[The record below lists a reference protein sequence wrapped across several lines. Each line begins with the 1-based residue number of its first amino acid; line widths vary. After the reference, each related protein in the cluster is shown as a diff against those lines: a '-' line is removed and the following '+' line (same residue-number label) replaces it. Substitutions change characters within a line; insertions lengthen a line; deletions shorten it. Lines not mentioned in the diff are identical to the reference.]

1 MRMRWPILL
10 LVLCG
15 SLLLTAFR
23 VEAREPVTRT
33 WTIDGTKREALL
45 WLPKETPAAGAS
57 VVFLFHGHGGTAA
70 QIARSL
76 PIPELWPQALV
87 VSMQGLP
94 TAGVLTDREGRL
106 AGWQPQPGAEGD
118 RDVKFFDA
126 VLATL
131 RSDYRIDALR
141 IYATGHSNGG
151 SFTYLLW
158 AVRRDVFA
166 AFAPSSAVAGR
177 FARQLTPAPVLHA
190 AGRTDELVKFAWQE
204 RMMTYLRELNSC
216 AAAGERQGEFVTR
229 YASASGN
236 PTLTFI
242 HPGGHTVPRDAAAAI
257 IGFFQTQVRPQP
269 VGRDG

>member
-1 MRMRWPILL
+1 MRWPSIFIVVFIALAAAL
-10 LVLCG
+10 HLV
-15 SLLLTAFR
+15 AR
-23 VEAREPVTRT
+23 APVEREWEISGAP
-33 WTIDGTKREALL
+33 REALL
-45 WLPKETPAAGAS
+45 WLPKDTPPSGAP

-76 PIPELWPQALV
+76 PIPEQWPDALV

-106 AGWQPQPGAEGD
+106 AGWQPQPGVEGD
-118 RDVKFFDA
+118 RDLKFFDA

-131 RSDYRIDALR
+131 CRDYHIDSRR

-158 AVRRDVFA
+158 AERRDVFA

-177 FARQLTPAPVLHA
+177 FARQLKPAPVLHV
-190 AGRTDELVKFAWQE
+190 AGRADELVKFAWQE
-204 RMMTYLRELNSC
+204 RMMSYLRELNAC
-216 AAAGERQGEFVTR
+216 AATGERQGEFVTR

-242 HPGGHTVPRDAAAAI
+242 HPGGHTVPREAAAAI
-257 IGFFQTQVRPQP
+257 VGFFQAQVRAESAALI
-269 VGRDG
+269 R